1 MEGSQ
6 ASNAIQWILAE
17 AHPLAAGKIEKAE
30 NFKKITA
37 AIAKI
42 KGTEA

>member
-17 AHPLAAGKIEKAE
+17 AHPLAAGKIEKSWE
-30 NFKKITA
+30 FKKITA
-37 AIAKI
+37 DIARI
-42 KGTEA
+42 